1 MSLKSGGLHEKQQ
14 LGIWE
19 PSQHLLEDKVK
30 PRKQCVEAENRV
42 NNI

>member
-1 MSLKSGGLHEKQQ
+1 MQQQ

-19 PSQHLLEDKVK
+19 PSQHLLEDT
-30 PRKQCVEAENRV
+30 ENKKISSEGEDRL

>member
-1 MSLKSGGLHEKQQ
+1 MRSMRYQ

-19 PSQHLLEDKVK
+19 PSQHLLEDKGK

-42 NNI
+42 HNL